1 MTRLLNDPSHHILL
15 LQEPFLGFSGLRRSD
30 FNPDGTPIINP
41 PKHPSWTCYLPIAD
55 LDSPIKPHVLIYVRT
70 SLPGLRCQ
78 PRPDLFRHKDIL
90 ALDVWFHGFFFR
102 LVNLYNYGP
111 GMQADA
117 CRRLISTPPDPL
129 VPTAVCGDF
138 NLHHPLWSYTSDPQS
153 SGSANELVDW
163 LDTAPFF
170 LYNDTTVATH
180 RGNRVSLDS
189 TIDLTLLNHLALSA
203 GHFSAWQAIDDP
215 AYSSDHYPITFSVSP
230 LGPPLVPDDPSP
242 KFRFDASRGPDWTAA
257 CALHCPF
264 PLDNPPDLPS
274 ADATRDCALSVL
286 SAMSLAISEVMPRTT
301 ANPFTFA
308 YWWNRECDAAIA
320 AMRLADDPLTRK
332 LRAADARRTFS
343 RAKKAWAAD
352 LLANATTADI
362 YRYAKWSSGSRRTVC
377 PPLSTPEGMV
387 SSPPAQAAVFASTF
401 FPPLSADSDVP
412 EHDPLDRPFP
422 PVPRSFAPLSLS
434 EVDVAL
440 AGTSSTSAPGP
451 SGVSY
456 PYLCLLHSSYPS
468 LLLSLFSAC
477 LRHGVH
483 PWTSAV
489 IVVIPK
495 PNKPD
500 PSLPR
505 AFRPIALLECMGKL
519 LEKIVATRLTY
530 DCGRFNL
537 VPTNQFGGR
546 SCSSTIDAGLSLV
559 HDTQVAHHRKLCVSG
574 LSLDI
579 KGYFDNVN
587 HRRLL
592 RIMVLL
598 GFPPVGIPQGSPV
611 SPILSSI
618 YTSLILRLLE
628 STSGSALKAYVD
640 DQYILVFTKSFADNI
655 LLLQTCF
662 SILHPALRRLGL
674 STDPGKDE
682 LIHYHRHHSIPV
694 PTLSFSFQPPDGPLI
709 LVAPS
714 REIRWLGF
722 FLDDLLTFKPHIR
735 RMAMQARS
743 TATTLRI
750 LGNTL
755 RGLSIFNFRILY
767 KTLIIPVLTYGFQL
781 WFTGIRQK
789 SHLQP
794 LIVAQNQA
802 LRLVA
807 GAFKTS
813 PSSGLHHLLA
823 ILPIPFLL
831 RHLLVNSAARLSKLP
846 LTSQVIARLP
856 PAWGPSPSHVPVPVN
871 RLRSTPNHPVS
882 VLHRLTFL
890 SSPQSEPLYPYLA
903 PPWRALPLRHPRL
916 HLPDPP
922 PLTHDVATRRA
933 ISRSL
938 AHRLHLL
945 SLDPSNLLIYT
956 DGSRHLVHG
965 ATVAI
970 STFAIFYCGRYMDQ
984 GHHYYSPTGSSFDAE
999 MFALAKG
1006 FHRASLFRLRPIA
1019 RTVQSLY
1026 FISDCAPALTAIL
1039 SLLPHPAQSSSALFQ
1054 SLLDPFLQAAST
1066 HHAHLV
1072 WCPGH
1077 MKVPGNEYVDA
1088 LTRLPPHGRPLF
1100 YHTYS
1105 ALRQEALAAATDMWA
1120 RTYASDT
1127 PHHRSLA
1134 GRALPHAPSTS
1145 LLSSWKAPASRAL
1158 QSRAVQV
1165 VLGHGHFGA
1174 YAARFLPDLPIS
1186 CPCGAPLQT
1195 REHLLLECPLFQH
1208 ARGPLPV
1215 EDRPSAQPPVW
1226 GSKLGLGWLFPFLR
1240 RTTAFMC
1247 AFLHDPLLPP
1257 PPPDR
1262 YHPP

>member
-1 MTRLLNDPSHHILL
+1 MLSLSILQLNVAKNGDRMTRLLNDPSHHILL

-30 FNPDGTPIINP
+30 FNPDGTPVINP
-41 PKHPSWTCYLPIAD
+41 PKHPSWTCYLPVAD
-55 LDSPIKPHVLIYVRT
+55 LDSPIKPHILIYVR
-70 SLPGLRCQ
+70 SALPGLRCQ

-102 LVNLYNYGP
+102 LVNIYNYGP

-117 CRRLISTPPDPL
+117 CRRLISTPIDPL
-129 VPTAVCGDF
+129 IPTAVGGDF
-138 NLHHPLWSYTSDPQS
+138 NLHHPLWSYTSDSRS
-153 SGSANELVDW
+153 SGAANELVDW

-170 LYNDTTVATH
+170 LYNDTSVATH

-203 GHFSAWQAIDDP
+203 GHFSAWQAVDDP

-242 KFRFDASRGPDWTAA
+242 KFRFDASRGPDWLVA
-257 CALHCPF
+257 CALHSPF
-264 PLDNPPDLPS
+264 PLDQPPDLPS

-286 SAMSLAISEVMPRTT
+286 SAMSQAISEVMPRTT

-320 AMRLADDPLTRK
+320 AMRSADDPLTRK
-332 LRAADARRTFS
+332 LRASDARRTFS

-434 EVDVAL
+434 EVDAAL
-440 AGTSSTSAPGP
+440 AGTSATSAPGP

-456 PYLCLLHSSYPS
+456 PYLRLLHAAYPS

-477 LRHGVH
+477 LRFGVH

-519 LEKIVATRLTY
+519 LEKIVATRLTF
-530 DCGRFNL
+530 DCGRYNL

-559 HDTQVAHHRKLCVSG
+559 HDIQVAHRRKLCVSG

-592 RIMVLL
+592 RIMILL
-598 GFPPVGIPQGSPV
+598 GFPREIREWTRAFLSNRLVVIAVDSYRHPPLALPAVGIPQGSPV

-640 DQYILVFTKSFADNI
+640 DQYILVFSKTFAANI
-655 LLLQTCF
+655 VLLRTCY

-682 LIHYHRHHSIPV
+682 LIHYRRHHSIPI
-694 PTLSFSFQPPDGPLI
+694 PTLCFSYQPPDRPLI
-709 LVAPS
+709 LVTPS

-735 RMAMQARS
+735 RMAMRARS
-743 TATTLRI
+743 TATALRV

-755 RGLSIFNFRILY
+755 RGLSLFNFRILY

-856 PAWGPSPSHVPVPVN
+856 PAWGPSPSHVPNPVN
-871 RLRSTPNHPVS
+871 RLRSSPDHPVS
-882 VLHRLTFL
+882 ILHRLAFL
-890 SSPQSEPLYPYLA
+890 SSPTSEPLYPYLA

-922 PLTHDVATRRA
+922 PTTHDVAHRRA

-956 DGSRHLVHG
+956 DGSRHLVRG

-970 STFAIFYCGRYMDQ
+970 SAFAIFYLGR
-984 GHHYYSPTGSSFDAE
+984 
-999 MFALAKG
+999 
-1006 FHRASLFRLRPIA
+1006 
-1019 RTVQSLY
+1019 
-1026 FISDCAPALTAIL
+1026 
-1039 SLLPHPAQSSSALFQ
+1039 
-1054 SLLDPFLQAAST
+1054 
-1066 HHAHLV
+1066 
-1072 WCPGH
+1072 
-1077 MKVPGNEYVDA
+1077 
-1088 LTRLPPHGRPLF
+1088 
-1100 YHTYS
+1100 
-1105 ALRQEALAAATDMWA
+1105 
-1120 RTYASDT
+1120 
-1127 PHHRSLA
+1127 
-1134 GRALPHAPSTS
+1134 
-1145 LLSSWKAPASRAL
+1145 
-1158 QSRAVQV
+1158 
-1165 VLGHGHFGA
+1165 
-1174 YAARFLPDLPIS
+1174 
-1186 CPCGAPLQT
+1186 
-1195 REHLLLECPLFQH
+1195 
-1208 ARGPLPV
+1208 
-1215 EDRPSAQPPVW
+1215 
-1226 GSKLGLGWLFPFLR
+1226 
-1240 RTTAFMC
+1240 FM
-1247 AFLHDPLLPP
+1247 
-1257 PPPDR
+1257 
-1262 YHPP
+1262 